1 MSPKTLTLIIFMAFS
16 FVLSAVELEF
26 SLSSTTE
33 ATPEDIERFKVI
45 LQKRNMGISDK
56 NAKIAI
62 EENRVLADAYM
73 KEYDI
78 PDVLKKEMQIL
89 LEEQLRNMLIEKE
102 KANIKINDDVLLS
115 YYKDNKHEFYK
126 PDQITF
132 NIYSFQNYD
141 DAHTFYVHNKDH
153 YQNIKQ
159 YVKEHNIS
167 KDSQTMPLKK
177 LHKELQ
183 ALVNDINRSKYITPP
198 EYFYKKYIIL
208 DVKDIEKAK
217 LMSFEEAKKKARTL
231 LLSKINRDTKARLLE
246 QYKKSGKQ

>member
-1 MSPKTLTLIIFMAFS
+1 MSPKILTSTLFITFS
-16 FVLSAVELEF
+16 LMLSAVELEF
-26 SLSSTTE
+26 SLNNSIE

-73 KEYDI
+73 KEYSI

-89 LEEQLRNMLIEKE
+89 LEEQLRNMLIDKE
-102 KANIKINDDVLLS
+102 KAKIEINDDILLS

-126 PDQITF
+126 PDRITF
-132 NIYSFQNYD
+132 NIYSFKNYD
-141 DAHTFYVHNKDH
+141 DAHTFYVSNKDQF
-153 YQNIKQ
+153 QNIKQ

-167 KDSQTMPLKK
+167 KDSQTLPLKK

-183 ALVNDINRSKYITPP
+183 ALVKDTNSSKYIVPP

-208 DVKDIEKAK
+208 DVEDIEKAK
-217 LMSFEEAKKKARTL
+217 LMSFTEAKKRARTL
-231 LLSKINRDTKARLLE
+231 LLNKINRDTKAKLLE
-246 QYKKSGKQ
+246 QYTKSGK